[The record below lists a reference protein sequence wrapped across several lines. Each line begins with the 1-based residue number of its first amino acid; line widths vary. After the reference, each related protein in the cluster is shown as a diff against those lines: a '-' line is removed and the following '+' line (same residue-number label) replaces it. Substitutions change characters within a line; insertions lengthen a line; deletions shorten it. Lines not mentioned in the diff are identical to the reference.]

1 MLLFKNWQE
10 EKRSAYLY
18 RKVAKK
24 EVDITRRKLFLDL
37 AESADK
43 QAAIW
48 EEKIKK
54 TSNHASLVYKPEL
67 RTRLVGQLINLFG
80 AQPLRFILAAMKVR
94 GMSVYS
100 ASQVGNHSA
109 ATHLESRH
117 KGLNTAGNFRAAVFG
132 VNDGLVSNMSLV
144 LGMVGANANPHFV
157 LLSGIAGL
165 LAGACSMAA
174 GEYISM
180 RSQREFFEYQ
190 IALEKEELELYP
202 QEEAAELAHIY
213 RARGI
218 PFDEAKKMAD
228 LIISNPAQALDTL
241 AREELGLNPNDLGS
255 PLGAGVASFL
265 AFALGAIIPLIPLLI
280 PGEVGNSALA
290 FSVGLTGLALFVI
303 GCTLSLF
310 TNRSAI
316 ISGLRML
323 LIGATAGGLTFFIGK
338 LVGVVLN

>member
-1 MLLFKNWQE
+1 MAILKNWQE

-18 RKVAKK
+18 RKVANR
-24 EVDITRRKLFLDL
+24 EMDITRKKLFLDL
-37 AESADK
+37 ANSADK

-48 EEKIKK
+48 EEKIKETEK
-54 TSNHASLVYKPEL
+54 QQSFVYKPDI
-67 RTRLVGQLINLFG
+67 RTRIVGHLIQFFG
-80 AQPLRFILAAMKVR
+80 VEPVRFILAAMKVR

-100 ASQVGNHSA
+100 ALQVGSHA
-109 ATHLESRH
+109 ASTHLESRH

-144 LGMVGANANPHFV
+144 LGVVGANADHHFI

-190 IALEKEELELYP
+190 VELEKEELELYP
-202 QEEAAELAHIY
+202 EEEAAELAYIY
-213 RARGI
+213 RARGV
-218 PFDEAKKMAD
+218 PADEAKKMAN
-228 LIISNPAQALDTL
+228 LIVSNPDRALDTL

-255 PLGAGVASFL
+255 PIGAAVASFL
-265 AFALGAIIPLIPLLI
+265 AFAFGAFIPLIPLFI
-280 PGEVGNSALA
+280 YSGNSAL
-290 FSVGLTGLALFVI
+290 FYSIGLTGVALFVI
-303 GCTLSLF
+303 GGTLSLF

-316 ISGLRML
+316 LSSLRML
-323 LIGATAGGLTFFIGK
+323 FIGALAGGLTFLIGK
-338 LVGVVLN
+338 WIGVALQ

>member
-1 MLLFKNWQE
+1 MPILKNWQE
-10 EKRSAYLY
+10 EKQSAYLY
-18 RKVAKK
+18 RKVAMR
-24 EVDITRRKLFLDL
+24 EMDITRKKLFLDL
-37 AESADK
+37 AASADK
-43 QAAIW
+43 QALIW
-48 EEKIKK
+48 ENKIKK
-54 TSNHASLVYKPEL
+54 TGKQAAFVYKPDL
-67 RTRLVGQLINLFG
+67 RTRLVGGLINIFG
-80 AQPLRFILAAMKVR
+80 AESIRFILAAMKVR

-100 ASQVGNHSA
+100 APQVDSHSA

-144 LGMVGANANPHFV
+144 LGIVGASADHHFV
-157 LLSGIAGL
+157 LLSGIAGM

-174 GEYISM
+174 GEYVSM

-218 PFDEAKKMAD
+218 PLAEAKNMAN
-228 LIISNPAQALDTL
+228 LIISNPTRALDTL

-255 PLGAGVASFL
+255 PIGAAVASFL
-265 AFALGAIIPLIPLLI
+265 AFAFGAFIPLLPLFMHI
-280 PGEVGNSALA
+280 GNSALGY
-290 FSVGLTGLALFVI
+290 SLGLTGLALFVI
-303 GCTLSLF
+303 GSMLSLF

-316 ISGLRML
+316 VSGLRML
-323 LIGATAGGLTFFIGK
+323 LIGAVAGGLTFLIGK
-338 LVGVVLN
+338 FAGVVLN